1 MVIETM
7 SENCEFPVLP
17 LNDSPISEFIDI
29 LVRLVTKGS
38 LLPYKMFVVAVA
50 SILVYL
56 YIYLSVSTGNSL
68 QIAAPTLTLYREALL
83 LSI

>member
-7 SENCEFPVLP
+7 FENCEFPVLP

-38 LLPYKMFVVAVA
+38 LLLHKTFKLAGDTRVALAKYFTVT
-50 SILVYL
+50 V
-56 YIYLSVSTGNSL
+56 
-68 QIAAPTLTLYREALL
+68 
-83 LSI
+83 